1 MMAEYIKNDVGK
13 LRRHLHMLLEEET
26 SRTAENIDVQKV
38 SRILEMAEMCG
49 NCTDISDIE
58 DFAQRFNRRYHTL
71 VRPLRP
77 QKRLFVLKLARLA
90 ACLVLFAFLFAATE
104 FVAVNAFGF
113 SIVQTICNWGD
124 SIQKYADKVDG
135 GDKAIEKSL
144 KPAVDGRIV
153 LPQTEIDMAA
163 DFYLISGYGEKEA
176 KELALEYVK
185 EVNALYQEA
194 IANNYTVTDQ
204 EIEDFLEEQKQQYEQ
219 AENKEEVYVF
229 MDRFENEQAYWEFQA
244 EIYKKDLP
252 IQKYNAASE
261 REFIEGQMAN
271 SGMDGSVIQEKWEDE
286 FSKRKA
292 EAVEKYEFVVE

>member
-1 MMAEYIKNDVGK
+1 
-13 LRRHLHMLLEEET
+13 MLLEEES

-58 DFAQRFNRRYHTL
+58 DFAQRFNRRYHTS
-71 VRPLRP
+71 VRPLRL
-77 QKRLFVLKLARLA
+77 QKHRFVSRLARLA

-113 SIVQTICNWGD
+113 SIVQVICNWGD
-124 SIQKYADKVDG
+124 SIQKYADKIDG

-204 EIEDFLEEQKQQYEQ
+204 EIEEFLEEQKRQYEQ
-219 AENKEEVYVF
+219 AENKEEVYAF
-229 MDRFENEQAYWEFQA
+229 MGRFENEQEYWEFQA

-252 IQKYNAASE
+252 IQKYNAARE
-261 REFIEGQMAN
+261 REFMEEQI
-271 SGMDGSVIQEKWEDE
+271 SDGSADGLEFQEKWEDE
-286 FSKRKA
+286 FNKQRA

>member
-13 LRRHLHMLLEEET
+13 LRRHLHMLLEEES

-38 SRILEMAEMCG
+38 SRSLEMAEMCG

-58 DFAQRFNRRYHTL
+58 DFAQRFNRRYHTS
-71 VRPLRP
+71 VRPLRL
-77 QKRLFVLKLARLA
+77 QKHRFVSRLARLA

-113 SIVQTICNWGD
+113 SIVQVICNWGD
-124 SIQKYADKVDG
+124 SIQKYADKIDG

-204 EIEDFLEEQKQQYEQ
+204 EIEEFLEEQKRQYEQ
-219 AENKEEVYVF
+219 AENKEEVYAF
-229 MDRFENEQAYWEFQA
+229 MGRFENEQEYWEFQA

-252 IQKYNAASE
+252 IQKYNAARE
-261 REFIEGQMAN
+261 REFMEEQI
-271 SGMDGSVIQEKWEDE
+271 SDGSADGLEFQEKWEDE
-286 FSKRKA
+286 FNKQRA